1 MFRTEEWHV
10 TRECTIIITT
20 FVMMV
25 NNIIKRLANKSGR
38 KKIKVIVFTD
48 DIMIGGCK
56 IEEVSTGTTA
66 YEEVVWDYGIKFNI
80 KK

>member
-1 MFRTEEWHV
+1 MH
-10 TRECTIIITT
+10 IIITT

-25 NNIIKRLANKSGR
+25 NDIIKRLANKSGR

-48 DIMIGGCK
+48 DLMVGGCK
-56 IEEVSTGTTA
+56 KEEVSTGTTA